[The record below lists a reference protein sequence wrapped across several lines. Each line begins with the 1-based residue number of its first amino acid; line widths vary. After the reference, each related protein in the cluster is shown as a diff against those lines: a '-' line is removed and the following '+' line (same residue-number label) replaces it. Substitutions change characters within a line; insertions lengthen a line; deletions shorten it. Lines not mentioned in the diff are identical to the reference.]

1 MLWRGAVRHAH
12 KDPVF
17 PQRRQR
23 QTHCSGASFFF
34 LQLFFFPNSN
44 YYHTRATW
52 WIVTCHQGI
61 RRAAW
66 KYDIIRISDDCA
78 WPGCYFVKYFLFIS
92 SFHTWLPFSHSDH
105 ALGWNFPCQRMENIF
120 ADLSSGFFGSGSV
133 QLNADLNPACSL
145 ELTHTAA
152 PTNSS
157 VSQEPVLKPKP
168 LACYLRSL
176 VLKLWNSRS
185 PVSPLNHV

>member
-1 MLWRGAVRHAH
+1 MNHESHGPGCHLSEHPAMLWRGAVRRAH

-23 QTHCSGASFFF
+23 QTHCRGAFFFFF
-34 LQLFFFPNSN
+34 LTAFFPNSN

-78 WPGCYFVKYFLFIS
+78 WPGCYFVKYFLFLS
-92 SFHTWLPFSHSDH
+92 SFHTWLPFSHSELAWCEIFH
-105 ALGWNFPCQRMENIF
+105 VRGWKIF
-120 ADLSSGFFGSGSV
+120 FLICIHVDWTVFLI
-133 QLNADLNPACSL
+133 LLIC
-145 ELTHTAA
+145 
-152 PTNSS
+152 
-157 VSQEPVLKPKP
+157 P
-168 LACYLRSL
+168 LASSALAQS
-176 VLKLWNSRS
+176 S
-185 PVSPLNHV
+185 